1 MIRNATR
8 SATPFQGSVRD
19 TPTRPGGPWACNNA
33 NQSKITGQTNCRQ
46 DHHWT
51 DDLPARLARHQAGDG
66 ARLVAV
72 ITAAGIGFTLA
83 RTVTGDRRKERA
95 IKNAGGATRYCPVCS
110 LRPWTGKWTA
120 DEAAGPWPAG
130 PDPGPG
136 AGL

>member
-1 MIRNATR
+1 MT
-8 SATPFQGSVRD
+8 SDPGVVYMLHFD
-19 TPTRPGGPWACNNA
+19 RPYHHARHY
-33 NQSKITGQTNCRQ
+33 TG
-46 DHHWT
+46 WT